1 MLVIKYVYCKYK
13 YIYVYCIVYRMF
25 YLRSESIR
33 DFPDELS
40 FGVTCA
46 KTLKVAFVLDS
57 YYKRDKETHLKAPS
71 INVYIHIYICI
82 KENIYMCVY
91 VTKKLYN
98 IFLYIYM
105 YTHIVVLKVGFKPFH
120 NSQNTKDKT

>member
-13 YIYVYCIVYRMF
+13 KYMYYCIVYRIF

-33 DFPDELS
+33 DSADELS

-57 YYKRDKETHLKAPS
+57 YYKTDK
-71 INVYIHIYICI
+71 
-82 KENIYMCVY
+82 
-91 VTKKLYN
+91 
-98 IFLYIYM
+98 
-105 YTHIVVLKVGFKPFH
+105 
-120 NSQNTKDKT
+120 